1 MMREPAR
8 QCVACREKRPKREL
22 IRLVR
27 DPEGEVIIDI
37 RHHADGRGAYICR
50 NESCI
55 ELARKK
61 RGIDRSLKCR
71 TADEL
76 YDRLKGYIYEQT

>member
-1 MMREPAR
+1 MREPER
-8 QCVACREKRPKREL
+8 QCAACREKRPKREL

-37 RHHADGRGAYICR
+37 RHRADGRGTYICR
-50 NESCI
+50 SEECI

-61 RGIDRSLKCR
+61 RGIDRALKVR
-71 TADEL
+71 TPDDL
-76 YDRLKGYIYEQT
+76 YDRLKGIIHEHT